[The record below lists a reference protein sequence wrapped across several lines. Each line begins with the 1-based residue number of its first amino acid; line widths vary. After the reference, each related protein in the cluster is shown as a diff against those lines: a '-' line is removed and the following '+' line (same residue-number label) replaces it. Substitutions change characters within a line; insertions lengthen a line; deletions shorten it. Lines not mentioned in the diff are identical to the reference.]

1 MTSHSIEGNAID
13 KAKSDLKVTVIF
25 PAKNEEGTIENTV
38 SMASRSSFNPEI
50 IVVDAYSNDKTAE
63 LATAAGAIVIQ
74 QSEQVFPGKG
84 IAMKAGI
91 REAITRTADI
101 ILFLDADIKNLSSQ
115 WINNLVSTLIVD
127 NCDMARG
134 YYERHA
140 RDAAVT
146 KLIARPMLNIF
157 FPELSHFEQPLS
169 GEVCARSQLWQRL
182 LEISDSPNG
191 WGIDVWFL
199 IEVAMLGCNIK
210 EVFMG
215 TKEHTSFED
224 YKEDISKLSKM
235 AEQVEFTIIRE
246 AIKFGRLN
254 LQSAVSV

>member
-1 MTSHSIEGNAID
+1 
-13 KAKSDLKVTVIF
+13 
-25 PAKNEEGTIENTV
+25 
-38 SMASRSSFNPEI
+38 
-50 IVVDAYSNDKTAE
+50 
-63 LATAAGAIVIQ
+63 
-74 QSEQVFPGKG
+74 
-84 IAMKAGI
+84 
-91 REAITRTADI
+91 
-101 ILFLDADIKNLSSQ
+101 
-115 WINNLVSTLIVD
+115 
-127 NCDMARG
+127 
-134 YYERHA
+134 
-140 RDAAVT
+140 
-146 KLIARPMLNIF
+146 
-157 FPELSHFEQPLS
+157 
-169 GEVCARSQLWQRL
+169 L